1 MARGELM
8 AVSPPVLSG
17 NQVRAPRSNRTTARR
32 RIFLADLVGISPTMA
47 LYGAFIIIPAA
58 LALFLSFTTWNVD
71 GPIRWAGLANWR
83 ELLSDPV
90 SHHSLLVT
98 FELAGL
104 SWLAQTPLAMA
115 LGIFVAGTQRYR
127 AVYAAIYLVPLLL
140 STAGLSLMW
149 QDVLFPQFGGL
160 AWLGFHAH
168 MRFLSR
174 DWLGSPNLALYTI
187 VVIIA
192 WQFVP
197 FHTLIFQAGRRAI
210 PAELYD
216 AASVDGA
223 TLRQSFWH
231 ITLPQ
236 LRYSIVTSSTLVLVG
251 SLTYFD
257 IIYILTQGG
266 PGDTTRV
273 LSMDMY
279 NIGFNQT
286 EFGYASA
293 IATVLGFIGIILAIF
308 LVKLSGFGSTEGV
321 QEGIW

>member
-1 MARGELM
+1 MA
-8 AVSPPVLSG
+8 ASPAVLSG
-17 NQVRAPRSNRTTARR
+17 NQVVGSRSRRTTARR
-32 RIFLADLVGISPTMA
+32 RTFFSDLVGISPTMA
-47 LYGAFIIIPAA
+47 LYGAFIIIPTAF
-58 LALFLSFTTWNVD
+58 ALFLSFTHWDID
-71 GPIRWAGLANWR
+71 GPITWVGLANWR
-83 ELLSDPV
+83 EFLSDPV

-149 QDVLFPQFGGL
+149 EDFLFPQYGGL

-168 MRFLSR
+168 LHFLSQT
-174 DWLGSPNLALYTI
+174 WLGSPDLALYTI

-223 TLRQSFWH
+223 NVRQSFWYV
-231 ITLPQ
+231 TLPQ

-251 SLTYFD
+251 SLAYFD

-266 PGDTTRV
+266 PGDSTRV
-273 LSMDMY
+273 LAMDMY

-293 IATVLGFIGIILAIF
+293 IATVLGFLGILLAIL
-308 LVKLSGFGSTEGV
+308 LVKLSGFGSMEGS

>member
-1 MARGELM
+1 MA
-8 AVSPPVLSG
+8 ASPPILSG
-17 NQVRAPRSNRTTARR
+17 NQVVGSRPSHITARR
-32 RIFLADLVGISPTMA
+32 RTLFADLVGISPTMA
-47 LYGAFIIIPAA
+47 LYGAFIIIPAGF
-58 LALFLSFTTWNVD
+58 ALFLSFTNWNVD

-83 ELLSDPV
+83 EFFSDPV

-160 AWLGFHAH
+160 AWLGLHAH
-168 MRFLSR
+168 MRFLSQ

-187 VVIIA
+187 VAIIA

-223 TLRQSFWH
+223 NIRQSFWH
-231 ITLPQ
+231 VTLPQ

-257 IIYILTQGG
+257 IIYILTSGG

-273 LSMDMY
+273 LAMDMY

-308 LVKLSGFGSTEGV
+308 LVRLTGFGSMEGPQEGV
-321 QEGIW
+321 W

>member
-1 MARGELM
+1 MASSP
-8 AVSPPVLSG
+8 AVLGG
-17 NQVRAPRSNRTTARR
+17 NQVVGSRSGRSTARR
-32 RIFLADLVGISPTMA
+32 RAFFTDLAGISPTMA
-47 LYGAFIIIPAA
+47 LYGAFIIIPTAF
-58 LALFLSFTTWNVD
+58 ALFLSFTNWDVD
-71 GPIRWAGLANWR
+71 GPIKWAGFANWS
-83 ELLSDPV
+83 EFFSDPV
-90 SHHSLLVT
+90 SYHSLLVT
-98 FELAGL
+98 FELAVF
-104 SWLAQTPLAMA
+104 SWLAQTPVAMA
-115 LGIFVAGTQRYR
+115 LGIFIAGTQRYR
-127 AVYAAIYLVPLLL
+127 AVYAALYLVPLLL

-149 QDVLFPQFGGL
+149 EDVLFPQFGGL
-160 AWLGFHAH
+160 AWLGIHAH

-174 DWLGSPNLALYTI
+174 DWLGSTHLALYTI

-223 TLRQSFWH
+223 NMRQSFWH
-231 ITLPQ
+231 VTLPQ

-257 IIYILTQGG
+257 IIYILTSGG
-266 PGDTTRV
+266 PGNTTRV
-273 LSMDMY
+273 LAMDMY

-293 IATVLGFIGIILAIF
+293 IATVLGFIGILLAIL
-308 LVKLSGFGSTEGV
+308 LVRLSGFGAMEGT

>member
-1 MARGELM
+1 
-8 AVSPPVLSG
+8 
-17 NQVRAPRSNRTTARR
+17 
-32 RIFLADLVGISPTMA
+32 MA
-47 LYGAFIIIPAA
+47 LYGAFIIVPTAF
-58 LALFLSFTTWNVD
+58 ALFLSFTNWNVD
-71 GPIRWAGLANWR
+71 GPIRWAGFANWS
-83 ELLSDPV
+83 ELFSDPT
-90 SHHSLLVT
+90 SYHSLLVT
-98 FELAGL
+98 FELAAL
-104 SWLAQTPLAMA
+104 SWLAQTPMAMA
-115 LGIFVAGTQRYR
+115 LGIFIAGTQRYR
-127 AVYAAIYLVPLLL
+127 AVYAALYLLPLLL

-149 QDVLFPQFGGL
+149 EDFLFPQFGGL
-160 AWLGFHAH
+160 AWLGIHAH

-174 DWLGSPNLALYTI
+174 DWVGSPDLALITI

-223 TLRQSFWH
+223 SMRQTFWH
-231 ITLPQ
+231 VTLPQ
-236 LRYSIVTSSTLVLVG
+236 LRYSIVVSSTLVLVG

-257 IIYILTQGG
+257 IIFILTQGG
-266 PGDTTRV
+266 PGNSTRV
-273 LSMDMY
+273 LAMDMY

-293 IATVLGFIGIILAIF
+293 IATVLGLLGIVLA
-308 LVKLSGFGSTEGV
+308 LVLVRFSGFGSMEGT

>member
-1 MARGELM
+1 MVASS
-8 AVSPPVLSG
+8 AVLNRNPAVGRPSAKTAA
-17 NQVRAPRSNRTTARR
+17 QRRAFVT
-32 RIFLADLVGISPTMA
+32 DLVGMSPTLA
-47 LYGAFIIIPAA
+47 LYGAFIIVPTVFAV
-58 LALFLSFTTWNVD
+58 FLSFTHWNVD
-71 GPIRWAGLANWR
+71 GPIKWAGFANWSKFF
-83 ELLSDPV
+83 SDPV
-90 SHHSLLVT
+90 SYHSLLVT
-98 FELAGL
+98 LELAGF
-104 SWLAQTPLAMA
+104 SWLAQTPVAMA
-115 LGIFVAGTQRYR
+115 LGIFIAGTQRYR
-127 AVYAAIYLVPLLL
+127 AVYATLYLLPLLL

-149 QDVLFPQFGGL
+149 EDVLFPQYGGL
-160 AWLGFHAH
+160 AWLGRHLH
-168 MRFLSR
+168 MAFLSR
-174 DWLGSPNLALYTI
+174 TWLGSPNLALYTI

-223 TLRQSFWH
+223 NVRQSFWH
-231 ITLPQ
+231 VTLPQ

-266 PGDTTRV
+266 PGDSTRV
-273 LSMDMY
+273 LAMDMY
-279 NIGFNQT
+279 NVGFNQT

-293 IATVLGFIGIILAIF
+293 IATVLGVIGIVLAVL
-308 LVKLSGFGSTEGV
+308 LVRLSGFGSMEGT

>member
-1 MARGELM
+1 
-8 AVSPPVLSG
+8 
-17 NQVRAPRSNRTTARR
+17 
-32 RIFLADLVGISPTMA
+32 
-47 LYGAFIIIPAA
+47 
-58 LALFLSFTTWNVD
+58 
-71 GPIRWAGLANWR
+71 
-83 ELLSDPV
+83 
-90 SHHSLLVT
+90 
-98 FELAGL
+98 
-104 SWLAQTPLAMA
+104 MA

-149 QDVLFPQFGGL
+149 EDVLFPQYGGL
-160 AWLGFHAH
+160 AWLGT
-168 MRFLSR
+168 MPTWRFLSR
-174 DWLGSPNLALYTI
+174 EWLGSPNLALYTI

-223 TLRQSFWH
+223 KVRQSFWH

-236 LRYSIVTSSTLVLVG
+236 LRYSIVVSSTLVLVG

-257 IIYILTQGG
+257 IIYILTAGG
-266 PGDTTRV
+266 PGDSTRV
-273 LSMDMY
+273 LAMDMY

-293 IATVLGFIGIILAIF
+293 IATVLGFIGILLAIL
-308 LVKLSGFGSTEGV
+308 LVRLSGFGSMEGT